1 MTEDERWTMQGLS
14 RKDPGCILTVE
25 ELEQYIEEI
34 GFLPFFRCEIP
45 GFSVE
50 EHTASEDWWTDDP
63 VRDPWEWRKTLA
75 ARGRVAYGK
84 FFDRKA
90 GFISKAWFPAFAN
103 YRRDGYDFDAR
114 WDDELASNKSKKI
127 MDLFAEENAD
137 RELYSYEVK
146 QLAGYGRTREKNFE
160 GEVTNLQMQTY
171 LCIRDF
177 HQRKNRAGRE
187 YGWGIAVYCLPEHI
201 WGYEHVT
208 SEYCDDPKKSADK
221 LYNRLREL
229 YPDAQNRDLCK
240 VLGVHHYDERPKKKI
255 LPYPDNLIRALHI
268 DGLSAD
274 TMTDDQKAGLE
285 VAIGQLKDRQQKVL
299 RMKYQKNMKN
309 DVIGAAL
316 HRAAGTVGSYHTK
329 AIGKL
334 KWPRIAA
341 WYLDGYDKTIREYC
355 KARGIPYPDEIHRE
369 EGESVS
375 AEDYTLRI
383 GITLQQFEV
392 MAASGIYTVSDLVK
406 AVDDYDW
413 NKPLRGIGP
422 KRADDIR
429 ELLAERYHDYIIL
442 PPKKRRT

>member
-1 MTEDERWTMQGLS
+1 
-14 RKDPGCILTVE
+14 
-25 ELEQYIEEI
+25 
-34 GFLPFFRCEIP
+34 
-45 GFSVE
+45 
-50 EHTASEDWWTDDP
+50 
-63 VRDPWEWRKTLA
+63 
-75 ARGRVAYGK
+75 
-84 FFDRKA
+84 
-90 GFISKAWFPAFAN
+90 
-103 YRRDGYDFDAR
+103 
-114 WDDELASNKSKKI
+114 
-127 MDLFAEENAD
+127 
-137 RELYSYEVK
+137 
-146 QLAGYGRTREKNFE
+146 
-160 GEVTNLQMQTY
+160 
-171 LCIRDF
+171 
-177 HQRKNRAGRE
+177 
-187 YGWGIAVYCLPEHI
+187 
-201 WGYEHVT
+201 
-208 SEYCDDPKKSADK
+208 
-221 LYNRLREL
+221 
-229 YPDAQNRDLCK
+229 
-240 VLGVHHYDERPKKKI
+240 
-255 LPYPDNLIRALHI
+255 
-268 DGLSAD
+268 
-274 TMTDDQKAGLE
+274 
-285 VAIGQLKDRQQKVL
+285 
-299 RMKYQKNMKN
+299 MKYQKNMKN

-369 EGESVS
+369 EGESVG